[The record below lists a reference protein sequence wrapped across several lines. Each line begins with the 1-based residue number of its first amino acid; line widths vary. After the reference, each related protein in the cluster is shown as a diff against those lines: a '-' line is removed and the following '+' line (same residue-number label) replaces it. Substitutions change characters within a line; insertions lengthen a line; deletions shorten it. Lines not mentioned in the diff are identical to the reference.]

1 MWSYFDLHI
10 LKIQLKASQL
20 VNLEKVQHIKSIIE
34 QKMVYDD
41 VQKFQH
47 FEPQELNDF
56 YKILQICEFILE
68 KYKDKKE
75 LSQNLKKFVSIIDST
90 LISLESLDE
99 EINELTVSA
108 DFSLKKIQDFKSNL
122 IKSEGNP
129 VYLDY

>member
-1 MWSYFDLHI
+1 MWSYFDFHI
-10 LKIQLKASQL
+10 LKIQLKTSQL

-34 QKMVYDD
+34 QKMAYDD

-108 DFSLKKIQDFKSNL
+108 DFSLKSIQEFKSNL
-122 IKSEGNP
+122 IKSEEN
-129 VYLDY
+129 LQSI